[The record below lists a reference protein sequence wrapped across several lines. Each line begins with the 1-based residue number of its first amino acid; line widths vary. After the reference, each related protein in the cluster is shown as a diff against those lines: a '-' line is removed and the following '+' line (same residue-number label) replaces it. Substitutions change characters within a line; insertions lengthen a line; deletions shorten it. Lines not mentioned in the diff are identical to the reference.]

1 MLHSGGGVDGRHEA
15 NLLCPSNQGLV
26 PGYYYGVLGDNPMLA
41 VHLLVTSTRPFGHQ
55 LLDEINP
62 GKRGSL
68 ARRPDG
74 RRHWTAERLL

>member
-1 MLHSGGGVDGRHEA
+1 MVAMRPTYCVHPARVSFQV
-15 NLLCPSNQGLV
+15 
-26 PGYYYGVLGDNPMLA
+26 YYCGVLGDNPMFA